1 MLEPYLFVSLEFGKK
16 CKKKLL
22 PLVPKPLDL
31 KRKLPLG
38 LNQKAPKEHLFKRQ
52 AKDHCP

>member
-22 PLVPKPLDL
+22 PLVLKPLDL

-38 LNQKAPKEHLFKRQ
+38 LNQKAPKERLLKRQ
-52 AKDHCP
+52 GKDHCP